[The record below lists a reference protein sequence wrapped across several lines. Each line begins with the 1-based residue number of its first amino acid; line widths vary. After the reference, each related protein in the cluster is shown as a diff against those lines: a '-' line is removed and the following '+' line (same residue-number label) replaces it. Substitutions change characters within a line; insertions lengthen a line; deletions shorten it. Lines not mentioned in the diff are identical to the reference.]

1 MIPNQNTTE
10 LDGGIAQMNN
20 RRFLRED
27 YEVVRYM
34 LGNAEKLEGIE
45 WLTNDRTG
53 KIHQDE
59 FRMWLDGAPYKK
71 IAEVSCISP
80 GMARNNVIKTGHMLM
95 RRHLEKPVV
104 TNIGKF
110 FDFIKKVAKDI
121 GFENA
126 AVRAANSFVRA
137 QDSPKDWE
145 DIDFLGLLKEIEL
158 DDLIKI
164 NGIGGVSI
172 RILLEARTRLR
183 HVCDRCGEVLPDDFV
198 MVRLMT
204 SRFDVAD
211 LRLCNECRHKLAL
224 WLKNQ

>member
-1 MIPNQNTTE
+1 MSS
-10 LDGGIAQMNN
+10 

-45 WLTNDRTG
+45 WLTNDITG
-53 KIHQDE
+53 KTHQDE

-71 IAEVSCISP
+71 IAEVTCISP
-80 GMARNNVIKTGHMLM
+80 EKARNNVIKTGRMLM

-121 GFENA
+121 GLEGT

-137 QDSPKDWE
+137 QGSPEDW
-145 DIDFLGLLKEIEL
+145 DNIDFLGSLKEIEL

-172 RILLEARTRLR
+172 RILLEAQKRLR
-183 HVCDRCGEVLPDDFV
+183 HVCDRCGEELPDDFV
-198 MVRLMT
+198 IVRLMA
-204 SRFDVAD
+204 SRFDVVD
-211 LRLCNECRHKLAL
+211 LCLCNECRNKFAL
-224 WLKNQ
+224 WLKNPNKDGDQIES